1 MDKMLDI
8 LSQMPQ
14 TSKILKAGTFVQE
27 GSDEEIESDAKRIL
41 KRDDN
46 ESGQTYKQYFTI
58 AATEW
63 STNRTLK
70 VTLRKVILPYV
81 KPADPSWVSD

>member
-1 MDKMLDI
+1 MTNNSGSVHQQFQITSAYQNERKEVASVQYAQTRQNMDKMLGI

-27 GSDEEIESDAKRIL
+27 GADGDIEPDSKRIL

-46 ESGQTYKQYFTI
+46 ESGQTYK
-58 AATEW
+58 
-63 STNRTLK
+63 
-70 VTLRKVILPYV
+70 
-81 KPADPSWVSD
+81 